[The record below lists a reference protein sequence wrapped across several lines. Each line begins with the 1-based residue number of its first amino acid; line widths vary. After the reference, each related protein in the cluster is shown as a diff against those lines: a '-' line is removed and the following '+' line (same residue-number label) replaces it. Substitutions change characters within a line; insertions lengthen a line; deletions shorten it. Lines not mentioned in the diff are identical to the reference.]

1 MKAGLAFLIRATTPA
16 DRLVLIA
23 VWGGM
28 ILLGLQAFA
37 RAPGEEAVVRV
48 RGEVVE
54 RLALDRPRTVTI
66 QGALGPTELRI
77 REGAI
82 RFRHAPCQRKRCL
95 RRGWLAQAGETAACV
110 PNRVLVRV
118 GGEQGKSWHAVSY

>member
-1 MKAGLAFLIRATTPA
+1 MKGTLTFLARATTPA

-28 ILLGLQAFA
+28 ILLGIQAFA
-37 RAPGEEAVVRV
+37 RPPGEEAVVRV
-48 RGEVVE
+48 RGEAVK
-54 RLALDRPRTVTI
+54 RLALDRPRKVTI
-66 QGALGPTELRI
+66 RGALGPTELQI
-77 REGAI
+77 RDGAI

-95 RRGWLAQAGETAACV
+95 GRGWLAQAGETAACV

-118 GGEQGKSWHAVSY
+118 GGEQGKPWHAVSY

>member
-1 MKAGLAFLIRATTPA
+1 MKGALTFLGRATTPA
-16 DRLVLIA
+16 DRLVLVA

-37 RAPGEEAVVRV
+37 RGQGEEAVVRV

-54 RLALDRPRTVTI
+54 RLDLDRPRTVAVHGTL
-66 QGALGPTELRI
+66 GATELQI

-82 RFRHAPCQRKRCL
+82 RFQHAPCQRKRCL
-95 RRGWLAQAGETAACV
+95 RRGWLDQAGETAACV

-118 GGEQGKSWHAVSY
+118 GGEQGKPWHAVSY